1 MPRRR
6 DPISQLETA
15 IECLPRTTREAMLE
29 GIRTRPIIAGAY
41 TDNRGGIC
49 PMLAAHRG
57 GGRTS
62 LLSFARS
69 WDAFAR
75 AKRVRRATRREL
87 RVLEDLLVAS
97 LESETDLGAAIAA
110 HRASAASRPEVVD
123 EPQQPQR
130 GEGLGEEVIRARRG
144 GAVVGG
150 PVGEAGQHDDR
161 GVRGDGVGAQPPA
174 GLDAVEPRHVV
185 VEQDDL
191 RAILEGGFEGLLT
204 VARLSQ
210 PEPADVVE
218 RGGDEPAYV
227 RVVVDD
233 EDGPAAHP
241 SPSRMRTN
249 ASSGT
254 DS

>member
-15 IECLPRTTREAMLE
+15 IECLPRATRQAMLE

-41 TDNRGGIC
+41 TDNHGGIC

-75 AKRVRRATRREL
+75 AKRARRATRREL

-97 LESETDLGAAIAA
+97 LAAEVDLGAAIAA
-110 HRASAASRPEVVD
+110 HRELSAGGAEVVD
-123 EPQQPQR
+123 EPQQLQR
-130 GEGLGEEVIRARRG
+130 REGLREEQVGAG
-144 GAVVGG
+144 GDGALVRV
-150 PVGEAGQHDDR
+150 PVGHAGEHDDR
-161 GVRGDGVGAQPPA
+161 GVGGDGVRAQPAA
-174 GLDAVEPRHVV
+174 GLDAVEPRHLV
-185 VEQDDL
+185 VEEDDL
-191 RAILEGGFEGLLT
+191 RAFLDRGFEGLLT
-204 VARLSQ
+204 VARLAQ
-210 PEPADVVE
+210 PEPGDVLE
-218 RGGDEPAYV
+218 RHRDQLPDRG
-227 RVVVDD
+227 VVVDD
-233 EDGPAAHP
+233 EDRVGHA

-254 DS
+254 D

>member
-15 IECLPRTTREAMLE
+15 IECLPRASREAMLE
-29 GIRTRPIIAGAY
+29 GIRTRPIITGAY

-97 LESETDLGAAIAA
+97 LERETDLGAAIAA
-110 HRASAASRPEVVD
+110 HRASAAGRSEVVD
-123 EPQQPQR
+123 E
-130 GEGLGEEVIRARRG
+130 RR
-144 GAVVGG
+144 
-150 PVGEAGQHDDR
+150 HR
-161 GVRGDGVGAQPPA
+161 
-174 GLDAVEPRHVV
+174 V

-191 RAILEGGFEGLLT
+191 RAIVDGGFDGLFT
-204 VARLSQ
+204 VARLAQ
-210 PEPADVVE
+210 PEAADVGDGGGGEPADQ
-218 RGGDEPAYV
+218 
-227 RVVVDD
+227 RVIVDD
-233 EDGPAAHP
+233 
-241 SPSRMRTN
+241 
-249 ASSGT
+249 
-254 DS
+254 

>member
-6 DPISQLETA
+6 DPISRLEAA
-15 IECLPRTTREAMLE
+15 IECLPRTSREAMLE

-97 LESETDLGAAIAA
+97 LASDVDLRAAIIA
-110 HRASAASRPEVVD
+110 HRAAAARGAADELSAVA
-123 EPQQPQR
+123 
-130 GEGLGEEVIRARRG
+130 EGRFE
-144 GAVVGG
+144 GAV
-150 PVGEAGQHDDR
+150 R
-161 GVRGDGVGAQPPA
+161 
-174 GLDAVEPRHVV
+174 
-185 VEQDDL
+185 
-191 RAILEGGFEGLLT
+191 
-204 VARLSQ
+204 VARLGSEAL
-210 PEPADVVE
+210 PFEDDLCDDAVR
-218 RGGDEPAYV
+218 RGAQ
-227 RVVVDD
+227 
-233 EDGPAAHP
+233 
-241 SPSRMRTN
+241 
-249 ASSGT
+249 
-254 DS
+254 

>member
-97 LESETDLGAAIAA
+97 LASDADLGAAIAA
-110 HRASAASRPEVVD
+110 HHELAASRPE
-123 EPQQPQR
+123 
-130 GEGLGEEVIRARRG
+130 
-144 GAVVGG
+144 
-150 PVGEAGQHDDR
+150 
-161 GVRGDGVGAQPPA
+161 
-174 GLDAVEPRHVV
+174 V

-191 RAILEGGFEGLLT
+191 RAILEGGFEGLVT
-204 VARLSQ
+204 AARLAK
-210 PEPADVVE
+210 PEP
-218 RGGDEPAYV
+218 
-227 RVVVDD
+227 VDARP
-233 EDGPAAHP
+233 GPT
-241 SPSRMRTN
+241 S
-249 ASSGT
+249 
-254 DS
+254 

>member
-15 IECLPRTTREAMLE
+15 IECLPRATREAMLE

-75 AKRVRRATRREL
+75 AKRARRATRREL

-97 LESETDLGAAIAA
+97 LASEVDLGVAIAA
-110 HRASAASRPEVVD
+110 HRASAAGRAEVVD
-123 EPQQPQR
+123 EPQQ
-130 GEGLGEEVIRARRG
+130 A
-144 GAVVGG
+144 
-150 PVGEAGQHDDR
+150 
-161 GVRGDGVGAQPPA
+161 PPA
-174 GLDAVEPRHVV
+174 GLDAVEPGYVA
-185 VEQDDL
+185 VEQGDL
-191 RAILEGGFEGLLT
+191 RVILDDGFEGPFT
-204 VARLSQ
+204 VARLTQ
-210 PEPADVVE
+210 PAAGDGLE
-218 RGGDEPAYV
+218 RGGDLPPSEGV
-227 RVVVDD
+227 LVDD
-233 EDGPAAHP
+233 QDRPAHA

-249 ASSGT
+249 AASG
-254 DS
+254 SES

>member
-75 AKRVRRATRREL
+75 TTRVRRATWREL

-97 LESETDLGAAIAA
+97 LERETDLGAAIAA
-110 HRASAASRPEVVD
+110 HRASAAGRAEVVH
-123 EPQQPQR
+123 EPQQAQG
-130 GEGLGEEVIRARRG
+130 GEGPGEEAIR
-144 GAVVGG
+144 
-150 PVGEAGQHDDR
+150 
-161 GVRGDGVGAQPPA
+161 
-174 GLDAVEPRHVV
+174 PRHRVV
-185 VEQDDL
+185 VQDDL
-191 RAILEGGFEGLLT
+191 RAILDGGFDGLFT
-204 VARLSQ
+204 VARLPQ
-210 PEPADVVE
+210 PEAAE
-218 RGGDEPAYV
+218 GGGDEPADV
-227 RVVVDD
+227 
-233 EDGPAAHP
+233 
-241 SPSRMRTN
+241 
-249 ASSGT
+249 AS
-254 DS
+254 

>member
-1 MPRRR
+1 MRRRR
-6 DPISQLETA
+6 DPISQLEA
-15 IECLPRTTREAMLE
+15 SIECLPRGTREAMLD

-57 GGRTS
+57 GARTS

-75 AKRVRRATRREL
+75 AERVRRATRREL

-123 EPQQPQR
+123 EPQQPER
-130 GEGLGEEVIRARRG
+130 GERLGEEVIRARRG
-144 GAVVGG
+144 RPVVGG
-150 PVGEAGQHDDR
+150 AVGEAGQHHDR
-161 GVRGDGVGAQPPA
+161 GAGGDGVRAQPAA
-174 GLDAVEPRHVV
+174 GLDPVDPRHVV

-204 VARLSQ
+204 VARLAQ

-218 RGGDEPAYV
+218 RGGDEPPYE

-233 EDGPAAHP
+233 QDRPAHA
-241 SPSRMRTN
+241 SPSRIRTN
-249 ASSGT
+249 ASSAT

>member
-75 AKRVRRATRREL
+75 ATRVRRATRREL
-87 RVLEDLLVAS
+87 RVLDDLLVAS
-97 LESETDLGAAIAA
+97 LERDSDLGTAIAE
-110 HRASAASRPEVVD
+110 HRASA
-123 EPQQPQR
+123 
-130 GEGLGEEVIRARRG
+130 GRAAAAELS
-144 GAVVGG
+144 AVVGG
-150 PVGEAGQHDDR
+150 RFEGRVDVAR
-161 GVRGDGVGAQPPA
+161 VGAP
-174 GLDAVEPRHVV
+174 
-185 VEQDDL
+185 
-191 RAILEGGFEGLLT
+191 EGRPQS
-204 VARLSQ
+204 A
-210 PEPADVVE
+210 
-218 RGGDEPAYV
+218 
-227 RVVVDD
+227 
-233 EDGPAAHP
+233 
-241 SPSRMRTN
+241 SPGR
-249 ASSGT
+249 
-254 DS
+254 

>member
-15 IECLPRTTREAMLE
+15 IECLPRATREAMLQ

-57 GGRTS
+57 GARTS

-97 LESETDLGAAIAA
+97 LERETDLGAAITA
-110 HRASAASRPEVVD
+110 HRASAA
-123 EPQQPQR
+123 
-130 GEGLGEEVIRARRG
+130 GRAR
-144 GAVVGG
+144 
-150 PVGEAGQHDDR
+150 DDFR
-161 GVRGDGVGAQPPA
+161 EILDG
-174 GLDAVEPRHVV
+174 R
-185 VEQDDL
+185 
-191 RAILEGGFEGLLT
+191 FEGLFT
-204 VARLSQ
+204 VARLTH
-210 PEPADVVE
+210 PEAAEDAE
-218 RGGDEPAYV
+218 RGGDRPAH
-227 RVVVDD
+227 
-233 EDGPAAHP
+233 A
-241 SPSRMRTN
+241 
-249 ASSGT
+249 
-254 DS
+254 